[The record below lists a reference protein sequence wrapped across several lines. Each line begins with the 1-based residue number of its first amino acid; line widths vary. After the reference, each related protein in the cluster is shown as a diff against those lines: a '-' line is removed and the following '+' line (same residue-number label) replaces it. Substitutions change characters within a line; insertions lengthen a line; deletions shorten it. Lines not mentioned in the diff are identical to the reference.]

1 MMYSMYTPVQVIE
14 PRRGAVRRAVSLQCQ
29 VLADDWDEPVPYD
42 VRDLSPDGMFLDTTL
57 PLEPGTEML
66 VSVQPDRWPGEG
78 PVVARAVVRR
88 VELRRRRAEGRTA
101 GMGVAFVDLPEDDME
116 TLDTC
121 LRGLPPPLP
130 RGDALRG
137 SPPRH
142 ATTLWIEPV
151 S

>member
-1 MMYSMYTPVQVIE
+1 MFTPVQVIE

-42 VRDLSPDGMFLDTTL
+42 VRDLSPGGMFLDTTL

-66 VSVQPDRWPGEG
+66 VSLRPERWPGQG

-88 VELRRRRAEGRTA
+88 VELRRRRAEGRAA
-101 GMGVAFVDLPEDDME
+101 GMGVAFVDLSDDDVE
-116 TLDTC
+116 NLDAC

-130 RGDALRG
+130 SGEALRG
-137 SPPRH
+137 RRPRH
-142 ATTLWIEPV
+142 ATTLWVEPA